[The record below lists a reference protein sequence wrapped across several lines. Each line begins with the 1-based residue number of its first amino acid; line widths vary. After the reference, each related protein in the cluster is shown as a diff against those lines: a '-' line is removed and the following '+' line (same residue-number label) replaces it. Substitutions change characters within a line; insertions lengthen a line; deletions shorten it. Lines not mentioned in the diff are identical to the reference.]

1 MEIKMKITKKLE
13 SGRIGYVILWLM
25 GAPFGLLV
33 ILWLILGNSIFG
45 RG

>member
-1 MEIKMKITKKLE
+1 MKITKKLE